1 MRRWSETAER
11 VAATTK
17 TGEKTAI
24 LAAYLAGLATEELP
38 VAAVFLTGR
47 PFPEAD
53 QRSLGLGWSGLAGAV
68 LRTAGADDDALRA
81 AYDRSSDISTAVVE
95 VLEAAGMVVRMTEV
109 VPVEVDNQPGGL
121 ARALAAI
128 EDAGLGVE
136 YMYDFGA
143 ASRGGKA
150 AIVFRFEN
158 PDAALAAL
166 NAAGI
171 RVLAMEEL
179 LAK

>member
-1 MRRWSETAER
+1 MKLQQLSLFLENRPGQLREPCEA
-11 VAATTK
+11 
-17 TGEKTAI
+17 
-24 LAAYLAGLATEELP
+24 LAAAGIDLLTMSLADTSNFGI
-38 VAAVFLTGR
+38 
-47 PFPEAD
+47 
-53 QRSLGLGWSGLAGAV
+53 
-68 LRTAGADDDALRA
+68 LRFIVRDPARA
-81 AYDRSSDISTAVVE
+81 KE

-136 YMYDFGA
+136 FMYDFGA

-158 PDAALAAL
+158 PDLALAAL
-166 NAAGI
+166 SAAGI

>member
-1 MRRWSETAER
+1 MNRQLLSGDEA
-11 VAATTK
+11 VA
-17 TGEKTAI
+17 
-24 LAAYLAGLATEELP
+24 LAALHAGD
-38 VAAVFLTGR
+38 GI
-47 PFPEAD
+47 
-53 QRSLGLGWSGLAGAV
+53 
-68 LRTAGADDDALRA
+68 LRFIVRDPARA
-81 AYDRSSDISTAVVE
+81 KE

-158 PDAALAAL
+158 PDLALAAL
-166 NAAGI
+166 SAAGI